1 MSKIGKTITFVTVV
15 ISLTLIV
22 FPVAAQITQ
31 LDSND
36 CGQFGIKCQGG
47 EDTKSLI
54 DLIQY
59 LVNGL
64 LVLVGMVAAIYLV
77 LGGVR
82 YIHSEGEEGE
92 AEKAKNTILSAVI
105 GIAIIG
111 LSAAIVN
118 FVIYTVSGN
127 SGNEGGSNIGGNG
140 TGQFVRIP
148 RSQPR

>member
-1 MSKIGKTITFVTVV
+1 MSKISKTITFVTVV

-47 EDTKSLI
+47 ENTSSLLDT
-54 DLIQY
+54 IQY
-59 LVNGL
+59 IINAL
-64 LVLVGMVAAIYLV
+64 LVLVGVVAAIYLV

-82 YIHSEGEEGE
+82 YIRSEGDEGE

-111 LSAAIVN
+111 LSAMIVN
-118 FVIYTVSGN
+118 FVINIVSG
-127 SGNEGGSNIGGNG
+127 SQGG
-140 TGQFVRIP
+140 P
-148 RSQPR
+148 